1 MASDAR
7 PRYAFGPFVLD
18 TGGRQLLRYD
28 QPVAITARVFDILCA
43 LVEAAGEPLDKR
55 QLTERVWGR
64 VVVEEGNLARNVSTL
79 RRILEESPD
88 ERRYIAT
95 LFGRGYQFVAPVRVL
110 EPPVEP
116 ADSTAARIAV
126 LPFVNLGRP
135 EDAYFSAGMT
145 EELTARLARSGAL
158 RVVSRTSAAA
168 FAGCRRPVPEI
179 GREPGVDYLLEGS
192 VRWQRRPDGQ
202 ERLRVT
208 VQLIRVADDVHLWS
222 DSYERNLRDV
232 FALQSEIAIRVAR
245 ELRLSI
251 EPAVR
256 PVLERAP
263 TRNLQACHAYLQGT
277 LTMARPD
284 PSEESIRRA
293 VRCFERAVA
302 LDPQFPLAWARL
314 ARAHERMV
322 RLGYDGSAARRLL
335 AHQAVARAE
344 ALGGDPVEVQTAWS
358 AYWLGVGRDAEQALR
373 CAERALSLQPRAVD
387 ARYLKGFGQLQLG
400 RWEEAAGTLEQAQEV
415 DPHNANLPALL
426 ALVLV
431 GLHRHAEAE
440 HAIEQSLAIESDQLL
455 AYLMGVWNAWVGRGD
470 LVTARAR
477 IEALPP
483 LEDWRCMEVRFLQ
496 ALYEGRFEQ
505 ALEVLE
511 PFAGEWM
518 RAWILARPVVL
529 FEAQAWQLLGD
540 AARAEAAYERAAE
553 LLEAQLLAEP
563 GDGRLMASW
572 AIALAGLGRREEALR
587 QACQAVAAMPYP
599 RAFDAA
605 TVREDAALARCMAGD
620 RRGARKAIETLLAE
634 PAHFSSH
641 LLRLD
646 PRWAPLHGRPKVHV

>member
-18 TGGRQLLRYD
+18 TGSRQLLRAGR
-28 QPVAITARVFDILCA
+28 PVAITARVFDILCA

-55 QLTERVWGR
+55 ELTERVWRG

-79 RRILEESPD
+79 RRILEESPR

-95 LFGRGYQFVAPVRVL
+95 LFGRGYQFVAPVRLL
-110 EPPVEP
+110 EAPAEAADPP
-116 ADSTAARIAV
+116 AARIVV

-168 FAGCRRPVPEI
+168 FAGGQRPVPEI
-179 GREPGVDYLLEGS
+179 GRELGVDYLLEGS
-192 VRWQRRPDGQ
+192 VRWQRRRDVQ

-222 DSYERNLRDV
+222 ESYERNLRDV
-232 FALQSEIAIRVAR
+232 FALQSEIAIRIAR

-263 TRNLQACHAYLQGT
+263 TRDLQAYHAYLQGT
-277 LTMARPD
+277 FMMARPD
-284 PSEESIRRA
+284 PSEESTRRA

-302 LDPQFPLAWARL
+302 LDPEFALAWARL

-358 AYWLGVGRDAEQALR
+358 AYWLGVGRDAEDALR
-373 CAERALSLQPRAVD
+373 SAERALALQPQDVD
-387 ARYLKGFGQLQLG
+387 ARYLQGFAQLQLG
-400 RWEEAAGTLEQAQEV
+400 QWEPAACTLEEAQAL

-426 ALVLV
+426 ALALV

-440 HAIEQSLAIESDQLL
+440 HAVERSLALESDQLL
-455 AYLMGVWNAWVGRGD
+455 GYVIGVWNTWVWRGD
-470 LVTARAR
+470 LVNARAR

-483 LEDWRCMEVRFLQ
+483 LEDWRFMELRFLQ
-496 ALYEGRFEQ
+496 ALYEGRFEH

-511 PFAGEWM
+511 PFAGGWM
-518 RAWILARPVVL
+518 RDWVLARPVVL
-529 FEAQAWQLLGD
+529 FEAQAWRLLGEGARAD
-540 AARAEAAYERAAE
+540 AAFERAAE
-553 LLEAQLLAEP
+553 LLQAQLLAEP
-563 GDGRLMASW
+563 GDGRLMASY
-572 AIALAGLGRREEALR
+572 AIALAGLGRREEALE
-587 QACQAVAAMPYP
+587 QARRAVGAMRYP

-634 PAHFSSH
+634 PAHFSAH

-646 PRWAPLHGRPKVHV
+646 PRWAPLR